1 MLETRTIIPRLRALK
16 TLGLRLAID
25 DFGTGYSSL
34 AYLQNLPV
42 DILKID
48 RSFIHGNTSAGGLS
62 PLARGIV
69 DLGKAMRLVMVA
81 EGIEEPAEAEA
92 LRNSGCELGQGYHF
106 SRPVPGADFQ
116 KFLDAKGRG

>member
-1 MLETRTIIPRLRALK
+1 M
-16 TLGLRLAID
+16 RLAID

-48 RSFIHGNTSAGGLS
+48 QSFIRGRVRRGRALT

-81 EGIEEPAEAEA
+81 EGIERVEEADA
-92 LRNSGCELGQGYHF
+92 LRTSGCELGQGFHF
-106 SRPVPGADFQ
+106 SRPVPERE
-116 KFLDAKGRG
+116 FLEFLESRKRA